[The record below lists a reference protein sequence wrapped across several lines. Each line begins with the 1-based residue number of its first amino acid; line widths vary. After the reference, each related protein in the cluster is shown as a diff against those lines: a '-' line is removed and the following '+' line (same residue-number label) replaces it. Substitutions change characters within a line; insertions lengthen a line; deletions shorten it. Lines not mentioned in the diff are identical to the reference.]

1 MESTADYNYDYE
13 DNGEKP
19 VGPCNRDSENLL
31 GAQLSTIYYFMFLFS
46 LFGNGLVLVIIHRWV
61 DKQNSQIQ
69 TNYWFSSLKQL
80 EVANVQFVNL

>member
-1 MESTADYNYDYE
+1 MESTTPDYNNTDYYEE
-13 DNGEKP
+13 DNGGWD
-19 VGPCNRDSENLL
+19 GPCSAESENLL

-69 TNYWFSSLKQL
+69 TNYWFSS
-80 EVANVQFVNL
+80 

>member
-1 MESTADYNYDYE
+1 MESTASDYNYDY
-13 DNGEKP
+13 DGEKP
-19 VGPCNRDSENLL
+19 VEPCSSDGENLL